1 MDESTPVHPIQMWV
15 ALVELSRPK
24 RGGDMKL
31 EGIRGTFGRCRREED
46 VNTIKICGV
55 HARNSEEQTAWVGG
69 GGSGT
74 VEQCKNNFRN

>member
-1 MDESTPVHPIQMWV
+1 
-15 ALVELSRPK
+15 
-24 RGGDMKL
+24 MKL
-31 EGIRGTFGRCRREED
+31 GGIQRTFGRCRREED
-46 VNTIKICGV
+46 VNRIKICGV